1 MVLVYCTSN
10 TVYPSLVA
18 VFRHQPVQ
26 FSPLE
31 EDADRDDDPSPLDTE
46 EAGQEEETELQRL
59 SRRPWG
65 VSKHYCPVVL
75 RDQEVLWPGNPDH
88 ALRYRDRLYYFS
100 TEEAKQVFEGHAPEY
115 SSCVQ
120 KVSITQRLPL
130 YTHVHIMSYYAMPCV
145 LCMYCYGC
153 IETLCSASV
162 HMFVHIVMV
171 LMRAIWLITYVT
183 VHQHYLHLREWC
195 AACVLCCRSLPYEC
209 FSLALVGLVRPLPD
223 ESWQPSMEYS
233 TSPSGSICMN

>member
-1 MVLVYCTSN
+1 MVLAYCTSN

-100 TEEAKQVFEGHAPEY
+100 TEEAKQAFEGHAPEY

-120 KVSITQRLPL
+120 KVSTTQRLPL

-145 LCMYCYGC
+145 LRMYVLLWLYGDTVRCFCTHVCTHCDGINANNLAYNICYC
-153 IETLCSASV
+153 TSALFAPERVVCCLCPV
-162 HMFVHIVMV
+162 V
-171 LMRAIWLITYVT
+171 
-183 VHQHYLHLREWC
+183 
-195 AACVLCCRSLPYEC
+195 
-209 FSLALVGLVRPLPD
+209 
-223 ESWQPSMEYS
+223 
-233 TSPSGSICMN
+233 